1 MTKAVTWDAKTDSC
15 DVGST
20 SIRRVVDLESL
31 PFAANMI
38 YPDAVPSELQE
49 LSSRFGAQHFDQNS
63 FDLLLSFHAFLV
75 RNGKHTILV
84 DLCCGNDKDRPTR
97 PAWHMRNGPFLD
109 NLAKA
114 GVQPT
119 DIDFVMCTHLHA
131 DHVGWNTQLID
142 GAWVPTFPK
151 AQYLFAEKEFTH
163 WQREH
168 EKNPPEPV
176 LYGSYLDSVLP
187 VIDSG
192 QAQLVKSNHQV
203 DNGIHME
210 AAYGHTPGNVIIHV
224 EDTDG
229 HAILC
234 GDAIHHP
241 IQLAHPE
248 WSTNFCTDPV
258 QSRETR
264 MAFLNDY
271 ADTQTAILPAHFQA
285 PDYGRIEQD
294 GKSYRL
300 AGH

>member
-1 MTKAVTWDAKTDSC
+1 MTKAVTWNAKTDSC

-20 SIRRVVDLESL
+20 SIHRIVDLESL

-38 YPDAVPSELQE
+38 YPDAVPSEMQK
-49 LSSRFGAQHFDQNS
+49 LSSQFSAQHFDQNS
-63 FDLLLSFHAFLV
+63 FDLLLSFHSFMV

-84 DLCCGNDKDRPTR
+84 DLCCGNDKDRPTH

-114 GVQPT
+114 GVQPAN
-119 DIDFVMCTHLHA
+119 IDFVMCTHLHA

-142 GAWVPTFPK
+142 GAWVPTFPN

-163 WQREH
+163 WQQLH
-168 EKNPPEPV
+168 EQNPPEPV

-203 DNGIHME
+203 GNGIHME

-264 MAFLNDY
+264 TAFLNDY

-285 PDYGRIEQD
+285 PDYGRIERN
-294 GKSYRL
+294 GKNYRL